1 MFLGQARGRVGSVVF
16 SRRMG
21 KQITRTYNAEPANPK
36 TRAQA
41 LQRAQF
47 STVIAA
53 SVGLKEVI
61 NNSFDGVK
69 NGQESVNKFVS
80 VNLSDLRKRSLE
92 GETTAMEWLVPKGS
106 SFVQPQ
112 PWIISQGSLKEIWA
126 GTSNLLLADSKV
138 YPDGWASITSEE
150 MAAWTAAD
158 LKKVWA
164 YEPGCQLT
172 FVTIESVTQPDGTEK
187 LQPVID
193 RIVFNNLSP
202 NDSETP
208 LFYQDERADDEY
220 IYISANFVDL
230 TKTTLPVGEDK
241 YGNKVVILPD
251 YLTAPQGGTTWAGPL
266 NLADGFLGLGVITTV
281 VRDGNYVHSKS
292 YFSPNYDAY
301 DYTDDAVST
310 YLAQSNARK
319 VISSDYY
326 TEQPGTDYND
336 FDVPTLEEVVSA
348 QIFAQ
353 GMKAKGVYVG
363 KSNSYGP
370 VAEGVPITLQVNLP
384 ARFQIRANSMSA
396 YNGET
401 PLGNDWTIMRSSAGS
416 MIVTGPMPTTTTFPF
431 NVSFE
436 VDDNYSGSYVGRA
449 ALRINVSKANSKP

>member
-61 NNSFDGVK
+61 NNSFDGSK

-80 VNLSDLRKRSLE
+80 LNLSDLRARALD
-92 GETTAMEWLVPKGS
+92 GDTAALEWLVPKGQ

-112 PWIISQGSLKEIWA
+112 SWIISKGQLGQILPNLTNIL
-126 GTSNLLLADSKV
+126 GTSTRIQV
-138 YPDGWASITSEE
+138 GEE
-150 MAAWTAAD
+150 DFDVFTVGQ
-158 LKKVWA
+158 LKQRFF

-172 FVTIESVTQPDGTEK
+172 FVTVELTEDVDGNTVYVPK
-187 LQPVID
+187 YD
-193 RIVFNNLSP
+193 RIVFNNLAPSS
-202 NDSETP
+202 DSDPVIMFLRGEDY
-208 LFYQDERADDEY
+208 FVVNAD
-220 IYISANFVDL
+220 IVDL
-230 TKTTLPVGEDK
+230 TKTTLEVSTEYTGLD
-241 YGNKVVILPD
+241 KVVLFPD
-251 YLTAPQGGTTWAGPL
+251 YISANTVEQSTTAQ
-266 NLADGFLGLGVITTV
+266 LGEGYICLGIITTV
-281 VRDGNYVHSKS
+281 LRDGKYVHSTS
-292 YFSPNYDAY
+292 YIRPNFDGY

-310 YLAQSNARK
+310 YMAQSNARK

-336 FDVPTLEEVVSA
+336 WDVPTLEEVVSA
-348 QIFAQ
+348 QINAQ
-353 GMKAKGVYVG
+353 GMQPKGVYIG
-363 KSNSYGP
+363 QSNSYGP
-370 VAEGVPITLQVNLP
+370 VAEGVPITLAVQLP
-384 ARFQIRANSMSA
+384 PRFQIRANSMRA

-401 PLGNDWTIMRSSAGS
+401 PLGNDWTIMRSTAGS
-416 MIVTGPMPTTTTFPF
+416 MIVTGPMPTTTSFPF

-436 VDDNYSGSYVGRA
+436 VDDNYSGSHVGRA
-449 ALRINVSKANSKP
+449 ALRINVSKANS

>member
-61 NNSFDGVK
+61 NNSFDGAK

-80 VNLSDLRKRSLE
+80 VNLSDLRSRAANGDLVALK
-92 GETTAMEWLVPKGS
+92 WLVPKGQ

-112 PWIISQGSLKEIWA
+112 PWIISQGNIGDLKP
-126 GTSNLLLADSKV
+126 GTSAIDIHFHEVGEGGEPDYLEAYATELASQWYYK
-138 YPDGWASITSEE
+138 
-150 MAAWTAAD
+150 
-158 LKKVWA
+158 
-164 YEPGCQLT
+164 PGCQLT
-172 FVTIESVTQPDGTEK
+172 FVALILETNETTGGK
-187 LQPVID
+187 
-193 RIVFNNLSP
+193 RIVPHINRVVFNNLAPTGETQILKAWSY
-202 NDSETP
+202 ETP
-208 LFYQDERADDEY
+208 FIPAEY
-220 IYISANFVDL
+220 VDL
-230 TKTTLPVGEDK
+230 TKTDLPLRTNQA
-241 YGNKVVILPD
+241 GNNVKLPD
-251 YLTAPQGGTTWAGPL
+251 YFTINNSGDLAFKETAYEGAVI
-266 NLADGFLGLGVITTV
+266 GFGMITTYLENGV
-281 VRDGNYVHSKS
+281 YRHTTSVMDFNVE
-292 YFSPNYDAY
+292 
-301 DYTDDAVST
+301 DYEFTEDAVST
-310 YLAQSNARK
+310 YMKQAQNI
-319 VISSDYY
+319 ISSDYY

-336 FDVPTLEEVVSA
+336 WDVPTLEDVVSA

-353 GMKAKGVYVG
+353 GMKPKGVFVG
-363 KSNSYGP
+363 QSNSYGP
-370 VAEGVPITLQVNLP
+370 VAEGVPVTLQVNLP

-416 MIVTGPMPTTTTFPF
+416 MIVTGPMPTTTSFPF

-436 VDDNYSGSYVGRA
+436 VDDTTSGSHVGRA
-449 ALRINVSKANSKP
+449 ALRINVSKSNT

>member
-21 KQITRTYNAEPANPK
+21 KQITRTYNSEPANPK

-80 VNLSDLRKRSLE
+80 VNLSDLRARALDGDSAAL
-92 GETTAMEWLVPKGS
+92 EWLVPKGQ

-112 PWIISQGSLKEIWA
+112 SWIISKGQLGQILPNI
-126 GTSNLLLADSKV
+126 SNIFGNSTTIHEGD
-138 YPDGWASITSEE
+138 EE
-150 MAAWTAAD
+150 YHIFTVAD
-158 LKKVWA
+158 LKQRFF

-172 FVTIESVTQPDGTEK
+172 FVTVELTEDVDGNTVYVPK
-187 LQPVID
+187 YG
-193 RIVFNNLSP
+193 RIVFNNLAPSSDSDPVIMYSP
-202 NDSETP
+202 GEDNFVIKAE
-208 LFYQDERADDEY
+208 
-220 IYISANFVDL
+220 FVDL
-230 TKTTLPVGEDK
+230 TKTTLDVSTQYTGLDK
-241 YGNKVVILPD
+241 AVILPD
-251 YLTAPQGGTTWAGPL
+251 YIGWNTTAGTTTAL
-266 NLADGFLGLGVITTV
+266 LGEGHICLGVITTV
-281 VRDGNYVHSKS
+281 LRDGNYVHSTS
-292 YFSPNYDAY
+292 YIRPNFDGY
-301 DYTDDAVST
+301 DYTEDAVST
-310 YLAQSNARK
+310 YMAQSNARK

-336 FDVPTLEEVVSA
+336 WEVPTLEQVVSA
-348 QIFAQ
+348 QIQAL
-353 GMKAKGVYVG
+353 GMQAKGVYVG
-363 KSNSYGP
+363 QTNSYGP
-370 VAEGVPITLQVNLP
+370 VAEGVPINLNVELP
-384 ARFQIRANSMSA
+384 ARFQIRANSVKA

-401 PLGNDWTIMRSSAGS
+401 PLGNDWYITRSGTRGVL
-416 MIVTGPMPTTTTFPF
+416 ITGPMPTTTSFPF

-436 VDDNYSGSYVGRA
+436 VDDNYSGSHVGRA
-449 ALRINVSKANSKP
+449 ALRINVSKANS

>member
-47 STVIAA
+47 ATVIAA
-53 SVGLKEVI
+53 SVGFKEVI

-80 VNLSDLRKRSLE
+80 VNLSDLRARALNGDSAAL
-92 GETTAMEWLVPKGS
+92 EWLVPKGQ

-112 PWIISQGSLKEIWA
+112 SWIISKGQLGQILPNISNIFGVATTKEPET
-126 GTSNLLLADSKV
+126 GDSYSAFTV
-138 YPDGWASITSEE
+138 
-150 MAAWTAAD
+150 AD
-158 LKKVWA
+158 LKQRFF

-172 FVTIESVTQPDGTEK
+172 FVTVELTTDEDDNSVYVPK
-187 LQPVID
+187 YD
-193 RIVFNNLSP
+193 RIVFNGLAPSS
-202 NDSETP
+202 DT
-208 LFYQDERADDEY
+208 DELITLGPGESNFAINAEY
-220 IYISANFVDL
+220 VDL
-230 TKTTLPVGEDK
+230 TKTTLPVNDQYPDPIGTFKAVELPEYISAETSTGDITARLGEG
-241 YGNKVVILPD
+241 YIC
-251 YLTAPQGGTTWAGPL
+251 
-266 NLADGFLGLGVITTV
+266 LGVITTV
-281 VRDGNYVHSKS
+281 LRDGNYVHSTS
-292 YFSPNYDAY
+292 YIRPNFDGY
-301 DYTDDAVST
+301 DYTEDAVST

-336 FDVPTLEEVVSA
+336 WEVPTLEQVVSA
-348 QIFAQ
+348 KIQAN
-353 GMKAKGVYVG
+353 GMQAKGVYIG
-363 KSNSYGP
+363 QSNSYGP
-370 VAEGVPITLQVNLP
+370 VAEGNFVTLSIEVP
-384 ARFQIRANSMSA
+384 ARFQIRANSVHA

-401 PLGNDWTIMRSSAGS
+401 PLGNDWYITRSGARGV
-416 MIVTGPMPTTTTFPF
+416 IITGPMPTTTSFPF

-436 VDDNYSGSYVGRA
+436 VDDSYSGSHIGLA
-449 ALRINVSKANSKP
+449 ALRINVSKANS

>member
-80 VNLSDLRKRSLE
+80 VNLSDLRARALDGDSAAL
-92 GETTAMEWLVPKGS
+92 EWLVPKGQ

-112 PWIISQGSLKEIWA
+112 SWIISKGQLGQILPNI
-126 GTSNLLLADSKV
+126 SNIFGNATKV
-138 YPDGWASITSEE
+138 EPETGDLYFAFTV
-150 MAAWTAAD
+150 AD
-158 LKKVWA
+158 LKQRYF

-172 FVTIESVTQPDGTEK
+172 FVTVELTEDVDGNTVYVPK
-187 LQPVID
+187 YD
-193 RIVFNNLSP
+193 RIVFNGLAPSS
-202 NDSETP
+202 DT
-208 LFYQDERADDEY
+208 DELIVLGPGESYFAINAE
-220 IYISANFVDL
+220 FVDL
-230 TKTTLPVGEDK
+230 TKTTLPVNNEYGDATGTIRAVELPEYIFPERTGGMTARLGEG
-241 YGNKVVILPD
+241 YIC
-251 YLTAPQGGTTWAGPL
+251 
-266 NLADGFLGLGVITTV
+266 LGVITTV
-281 VRDGNYVHSKS
+281 LRDGKYVHSTS
-292 YFSPNYDAY
+292 YIRPNFDGY

-310 YLAQSNARK
+310 YMNQSNARK

-326 TEQPGTDYND
+326 TEQPATDYD
-336 FDVPTLEEVVSA
+336 DWEVPTLEQVVSA
-348 QIFAQ
+348 KIQAN
-353 GMKAKGVYVG
+353 GMQAKGVYIG
-363 KSNSYGP
+363 QSNSYGP
-370 VAEGVPITLQVNLP
+370 VAEGNFVTLSIEVP
-384 ARFQIRANSMSA
+384 ARFQIRANSVHA

-401 PLGNDWTIMRSSAGS
+401 PLGNDWYITRSGARGV
-416 MIVTGPMPTTTTFPF
+416 IITGPMPTTTSFPF

-436 VDDNYSGSYVGRA
+436 VDDSYSGSHVGLA
-449 ALRINVSKANSKP
+449 ALRINVTKANA

>member
-61 NNSFDGVK
+61 NNSFDGSK

-80 VNLSDLRKRSLE
+80 LNLSDLRARALDGDSAAL
-92 GETTAMEWLVPKGS
+92 EWLVPKGQ

-112 PWIISQGSLKEIWA
+112 SWIISKGQLGQILPNLRNILGVATAIQEGETVYQAITVGNLKR
-126 GTSNLLLADSKV
+126 LF
-138 YPDGWASITSEE
+138 
-150 MAAWTAAD
+150 
-158 LKKVWA
+158 

-172 FVTIESVTQPDGTEK
+172 FVTVELTEDVDGNTVYVPK
-187 LQPVID
+187 YD
-193 RIVFNNLSP
+193 RIVFNNLAPSAD
-202 NDSETP
+202 NDP
-208 LFYQDERADDEY
+208 VMLFSSGEDSFAIKAE
-220 IYISANFVDL
+220 FVDL
-230 TKTTLPVGEDK
+230 TKTTL
-241 YGNKVVILPD
+241 KVSTDYTGLEKAVLLPE
-251 YLTAPQGGTTWAGPL
+251 YIIPNGQESGIVAQLEEGYIC
-266 NLADGFLGLGVITTV
+266 LGVITTV
-281 VRDGNYVHSKS
+281 LRDGNYVHSTS
-292 YFSPNYDAY
+292 YIRPNFDGY
-301 DYTDDAVST
+301 DYTEDAVST

-336 FDVPTLEEVVSA
+336 WDVPTLEQVVSA
-348 QIFAQ
+348 QINAA
-353 GMKAKGVYVG
+353 GMQPKGVYIG
-363 KSNSYGP
+363 QSNSYGP
-370 VAEGVPITLQVNLP
+370 VAEGTYVTLVVEVP
-384 ARFQIRANSMSA
+384 ARFQIRANSVKA

-401 PLGNDWTIMRSSAGS
+401 PLGNDWYITRSGARGVTI
-416 MIVTGPMPTTTTFPF
+416 TGPMPTTTSFPF

-436 VDDNYSGSYVGRA
+436 VDDGYSGSHIGRA
-449 ALRINVSKANSKP
+449 ALRINVSKANS

>member
-80 VNLSDLRKRSLE
+80 LNLSDLRARALAGDSAAL
-92 GETTAMEWLVPKGS
+92 EWLVPKGQ

-112 PWIISQGSLKEIWA
+112 SWIISKGQLGQILPNLRNIIGELAAITEGEETYIATTVGNLKR
-126 GTSNLLLADSKV
+126 LFF
-138 YPDGWASITSEE
+138 
-150 MAAWTAAD
+150 
-158 LKKVWA
+158 

-172 FVTIESVTQPDGTEK
+172 FVTVQLTEDADGNSIYVPK
-187 LQPVID
+187 YD
-193 RIVFNNLSP
+193 RIVFNNLAPSADSDPLMLFSP
-202 NDSETP
+202 G
-208 LFYQDERADDEY
+208 QDAFAIKAE
-220 IYISANFVDL
+220 FVDL
-230 TKTTLPVGEDK
+230 TKTTLEVSTDYPGIEKAVLLPEYIHPDGQDSGYVAQIGEG
-241 YGNKVVILPD
+241 YIC
-251 YLTAPQGGTTWAGPL
+251 
-266 NLADGFLGLGVITTV
+266 LGVITTV
-281 VRDGNYVHSKS
+281 LRDGNYVHSTS
-292 YFSPNYDAY
+292 YIRPNFDGY
-301 DYTDDAVST
+301 DYTEDAVST
-310 YLAQSNARK
+310 YLAQSSNARK

-326 TEQPGTDYND
+326 TEQPATDYND
-336 FDVPTLEEVVSA
+336 WEVPTLEQVVSA
-348 QIFAQ
+348 QIHAL
-353 GMKAKGVYVG
+353 GMQAKGVYVG
-363 KSNSYGP
+363 QSNSYGP
-370 VAEGVPITLQVNLP
+370 VAEGVPITLSVDLP
-384 ARFQIRANSMSA
+384 ARFQIRANSVKA

-401 PLGNDWTIMRSSAGS
+401 PLGNDWYITRSGTRGV
-416 MIVTGPMPTTTTFPF
+416 IITGPMPTTTSFPF

-436 VDDNYSGSYVGRA
+436 VDDSYSGSHVGRA
-449 ALRINVSKANSKP
+449 ALRINVSKANS

>member
-80 VNLSDLRKRSLE
+80 LNLSDLRARALDGDSAAL
-92 GETTAMEWLVPKGS
+92 EWLVPKGQ

-112 PWIISQGSLKEIWA
+112 SWIISKGQLGQILPNLTNILGASTRIRLGDDDFDVYTAGQLKQRFF
-126 GTSNLLLADSKV
+126 
-138 YPDGWASITSEE
+138 
-150 MAAWTAAD
+150 
-158 LKKVWA
+158 

-172 FVTIESVTQPDGTEK
+172 FVTVELTNDVDGNTVYVPK
-187 LQPVID
+187 YD
-193 RIVFNNLSP
+193 RIVFNSLAPSSDSDPVIMYSP
-202 NDSETP
+202 GEDNFVIKAE
-208 LFYQDERADDEY
+208 
-220 IYISANFVDL
+220 FVDL
-230 TKTTLPVGEDK
+230 TKTTLNVSTQYTGLEK
-241 YGNKVVILPD
+241 AVLLPD
-251 YLTAPQGGTTWAGPL
+251 YIGHNTVDQSTTAQ
-266 NLADGFLGLGVITTV
+266 LGEGYICLGVITTV
-281 VRDGNYVHSKS
+281 LRDGNYVHSTS
-292 YFSPNYDAY
+292 YIRPNFDGY
-301 DYTDDAVST
+301 DYTVDAVST
-310 YLAQSNARK
+310 YLAQSKARK
-319 VISSDYY
+319 AISSDYY

-336 FDVPTLEEVVSA
+336 FDVPTLEDVVSA
-348 QIFAQ
+348 QIFAL
-353 GMKAKGVYVG
+353 GMKPKGVYVG
-363 KSNSYGP
+363 QSNSYGP

-384 ARFQIRANSMSA
+384 PRFQIRANSMSA

-416 MIVTGPMPTTTTFPF
+416 MIITGPMPTTTSFPL
-431 NVSFE
+431 NVSFQ
-436 VDDNYSGSYVGRA
+436 VDDTVSGSNVGRA
-449 ALRINVSKANSKP
+449 ALRINVSKANS

>member
-80 VNLSDLRKRSLE
+80 LNLSDLRARALDGDSAAL
-92 GETTAMEWLVPKGS
+92 EWLVPKGQ

-112 PWIISQGSLKEIWA
+112 SWIISKGQLGQILPNISDIFGGSTTIVE
-126 GTSNLLLADSKV
+126 GEETFHV
-138 YPDGWASITSEE
+138 YTV
-150 MAAWTAAD
+150 AD
-158 LKKVWA
+158 LKQRFF

-172 FVTIESVTQPDGTEK
+172 FVTVELTEDVDGNTVYVPK
-187 LQPVID
+187 YD
-193 RIVFNNLSP
+193 RIVFNNLAPSADSDAVILYSP
-202 NDSETP
+202 GEDYFVVKAE
-208 LFYQDERADDEY
+208 
-220 IYISANFVDL
+220 FVDL
-230 TKTTLPVGEDK
+230 TKTTLDVTTQYTGLDKAVKLPAYIGINTVAGVTTAQLGE
-241 YGNKVVILPD
+241 GHIC
-251 YLTAPQGGTTWAGPL
+251 
-266 NLADGFLGLGVITTV
+266 LGVITTV
-281 VRDGNYVHSKS
+281 LRNGNYVHSTS
-292 YFSPNYDAY
+292 YIRPNFDGY
-301 DYTDDAVST
+301 DYTEDAVST
-310 YLAQSNARK
+310 YMTQSNARK

-326 TEQPGTDYND
+326 TEQPETDYND
-336 FDVPTLEEVVSA
+336 WEVPTLEQVVSA
-348 QIFAQ
+348 KIQAN
-353 GMKAKGVYVG
+353 GMQAKGVYIG
-363 KSNSYGP
+363 QSNSYGP
-370 VAEGVPITLQVNLP
+370 VAEGNFVTLSIEVP
-384 ARFQIRANSMSA
+384 ARFQIRANSVHA

-401 PLGNDWTIMRSSAGS
+401 PLGNDWYITRSGARGV
-416 MIVTGPMPTTTTFPF
+416 IITGPMPTTTSFPF

-436 VDDNYSGSYVGRA
+436 VDDSYSGSHVGLA
-449 ALRINVSKANSKP
+449 ALRINVSKANT

>member
-80 VNLSDLRKRSLE
+80 LNLSDLRARALDGDSPAL
-92 GETTAMEWLVPKGS
+92 EWLVPKGQ

-112 PWIISQGSLKEIWA
+112 SWIISKGQLGQILPNI
-126 GTSNLLLADSKV
+126 SNIFGDS
-138 YPDGWASITSEE
+138 SIIGEGANEYCAFTV
-150 MAAWTAAD
+150 AD
-158 LKKVWA
+158 LKKRFF

-172 FVTIESVTQPDGTEK
+172 FVTVELTTDVDGN
-187 LQPVID
+187 PVYVPKFD
-193 RIVFNNLSP
+193 RIVFNNLAPSA
-202 NDSETP
+202 DSDGVIMYAGGDH
-208 LFYQDERADDEY
+208 FAIKAEY
-220 IYISANFVDL
+220 VDL
-230 TKTTLPVGEDK
+230 TKTTLRVDDH
-241 YGNKVVILPD
+241 Y
-251 YLTAPQGGTTWAGPL
+251 Q
-266 NLADGFLGLGVITTV
+266 FLGEVIKAVELPEYFAITAVERTYTSHLAEGYICLGVITTV
-281 VRDGNYVHSKS
+281 LRDENYVHSTS
-292 YFSPNYDAY
+292 YIRPNFDGY
-301 DYTDDAVST
+301 DYTEDAVST

-326 TEQPGTDYND
+326 TEQPATDYND
-336 FDVPTLEEVVSA
+336 WEVPTLEQVVSA
-348 QIFAQ
+348 QIQAN
-353 GMKAKGVYVG
+353 GMQAKGVYIG
-363 KSNSYGP
+363 QSNSYGP
-370 VAEGVPITLQVNLP
+370 VAEGNYVTLSIEVP
-384 ARFQIRANSMSA
+384 ARFQIRANSVHA

-401 PLGNDWTIMRSSAGS
+401 PLGNDWYITRSGARGV
-416 MIVTGPMPTTTTFPF
+416 IITGPMPTTTSFPF

-436 VDDNYSGSYVGRA
+436 VDDSSSGSHVGLA
-449 ALRINVSKANSKP
+449 ALRINVSKANT

>member
-80 VNLSDLRKRSLE
+80 LNLSDLRARALDGDSAAL
-92 GETTAMEWLVPKGS
+92 EWLVPKGQ

-112 PWIISQGSLKEIWA
+112 SWIISKGQLGQILPNLTNIFGSAASFEWPNGDEYFGFTVDNLK
-126 GTSNLLLADSKV
+126 NLFF
-138 YPDGWASITSEE
+138 
-150 MAAWTAAD
+150 
-158 LKKVWA
+158 

-172 FVTIESVTQPDGTEK
+172 FVTVELTTDANGNSVYLPK
-187 LQPVID
+187 YD
-193 RIVFNNLSP
+193 RIVFNNLAPSAGSDP
-202 NDSETP
+202 VIMS
-208 LFYQDERADDEY
+208 QDGDKYLAINAEY
-220 IYISANFVDL
+220 VDL
-230 TKTTLPVGEDK
+230 TKTTLAVTTS
-241 YGNKVVILPD
+241 YGQAEKVVLLPG
-251 YLTAPQGGTTWAGPL
+251 YIYPNTAPGTPHVAQ
-266 NLADGFLGLGVITTV
+266 LGEGYICLGVITTV
-281 VRDGNYVHSKS
+281 LRDGNYVHSTS
-292 YFSPNYDAY
+292 YIRPNFDGY
-301 DYTDDAVST
+301 DYTEDAVST
-310 YLAQSNARK
+310 YLAQSKARK
-319 VISSDYY
+319 AISSDYY

-336 FDVPTLEEVVSA
+336 FDVPTLEDVVSA
-348 QIFAQ
+348 QIFAL
-353 GMKAKGVYVG
+353 GMKPKGVYVG
-363 KSNSYGP
+363 QTNSYGP

-384 ARFQIRANSMSA
+384 PRFQVRANSMTA

-416 MIVTGPMPTTTTFPF
+416 MIITGPMPTTTTFPF
-431 NVSFE
+431 NVSFQ
-436 VDDNYSGSYVGRA
+436 VDDTVSGSNVGRA
-449 ALRINVSKANSKP
+449 ALRINVSKANS

>member
-1 MFLGQARGRVGSVVF
+1 MARGNMFLGQARGRVGSVAF

-80 VNLSDLRKRSLE
+80 LNLSDLRARALD
-92 GETTAMEWLVPKGS
+92 GDTPALEWLVPKGQ

-112 PWIISQGSLKEIWA
+112 SWIISKGQLGQILPNIANIFGDSTTIKE
-126 GTSNLLLADSKV
+126 DH
-138 YPDGWASITSEE
+138 EE
-150 MAAWTAAD
+150 YKAFTVAD
-158 LKKVWA
+158 LKQRFF

-172 FVTIESVTQPDGTEK
+172 FVTVELTEDVDGNTIYVPK
-187 LQPVID
+187 FD
-193 RIVFNNLSP
+193 RIVFNNLAPSAGP
-202 NDSETP
+202 VIILANGKEDH
-208 LFYQDERADDEY
+208 FAIKAEY
-220 IYISANFVDL
+220 VDL
-230 TKTTLPVGEDK
+230 TKTTLHVNDK
-241 YGNKVVILPD
+241 YAYV
-251 YLTAPQGGTTWAGPL
+251 GGTIKAVELPEYIAI
-266 NLADGFLGLGVITTV
+266 NLAGDYYAYLAEGYICLGVITTV
-281 VRDGNYVHSKS
+281 VRDGNYVHSTS
-292 YFSPNYDAY
+292 YIRPNFDGY

-310 YLAQSNARK
+310 YLAQSKARK
-319 VISSDYY
+319 AISSDYY

-336 FDVPTLEEVVSA
+336 WDVPTLDEVVSA
-348 QIFAQ
+348 QRFAL
-353 GMKAKGVYVG
+353 GMKPKGVYVG
-363 KSNSYGP
+363 QTNSYGP
-370 VAEGVPITLQVNLP
+370 VAEGVPVTLQVNLP
-384 ARFQIRANSMSA
+384 PRFQIRANSMSA

-416 MIVTGPMPTTTTFPF
+416 MIVSGPMPTTTSFPF

-436 VDDNYSGSYVGRA
+436 VDDNSSGSHVGRA
-449 ALRINVSKANSKP
+449 ALRINVSKANT

>member
-1 MFLGQARGRVGSVVF
+1 MLLGQARGRVGSVVF

-80 VNLSDLRKRSLE
+80 VNLSDLRARALD
-92 GETTAMEWLVPKGS
+92 GDTPALEWLVPKGQ

-112 PWIISQGSLKEIWA
+112 SWIISKGQLGQILPNISDIFGGSTTIQE
-126 GTSNLLLADSKV
+126 GDEDYHV
-138 YPDGWASITSEE
+138 YTV
-150 MAAWTAAD
+150 AD
-158 LKKVWA
+158 LKQRFF

-172 FVTIESVTQPDGTEK
+172 FVTVELTEDVDGNTVYVPK
-187 LQPVID
+187 YD
-193 RIVFNNLSP
+193 RIVFNNLAPSADSDPVIIFSP
-202 NDSETP
+202 GEDAFAIKAE
-208 LFYQDERADDEY
+208 
-220 IYISANFVDL
+220 FVDL
-230 TKTTLPVGEDK
+230 TKTTLEVDSYQGLD
-241 YGNKVVILPD
+241 KVVLLPGYIGFTTVAGLTTA
-251 YLTAPQGGTTWAGPL
+251 YLGEGHIC
-266 NLADGFLGLGVITTV
+266 LGVITTV
-281 VRDGNYVHSKS
+281 LRDGNYVHSTS
-292 YFSPNYDAY
+292 YIRPNFDGY

-310 YLAQSNARK
+310 YMAQSHARK

-326 TEQPGTDYND
+326 TEQPVTDYD
-336 FDVPTLEEVVSA
+336 DWEVPTLEQVVSS
-348 QIFAQ
+348 QISAL
-353 GMKAKGVYVG
+353 GMQPKGVYIG
-363 KSNSYGP
+363 QSNSYGP
-370 VAEGVPITLQVNLP
+370 VAEGVAVTLVIEVP
-384 ARFQIRANSMSA
+384 TRFQIRRNSVKA

-401 PLGNDWTIMRSSAGS
+401 SLGNDWAIQRSSAGRVF
-416 MIVTGPMPTTTTFPF
+416 ITGPMPTTTSFPF

-436 VDDNYSGSYVGRA
+436 VDDTLSGSHVGRA
-449 ALRINVSKANSKP
+449 ALRINVSKANS

>member
-53 SVGLKEVI
+53 SVGFKDVI

-80 VNLSDLRKRSLE
+80 LNLSDLRARALD
-92 GETTAMEWLVPKGS
+92 GDAPALEWLVPKGQ

-112 PWIISQGSLKEIWA
+112 SWIISKGQLGQILPNLRNIL
-126 GTSNLLLADSKV
+126 GQTSDFEWPNGDEYFGFTV
-138 YPDGWASITSEE
+138 DT
-150 MAAWTAAD
+150 
-158 LKKVWA
+158 LKKLFF

-172 FVTIESVTQPDGTEK
+172 FVTVELTEDVDGNSVYVPK
-187 LQPVID
+187 YD
-193 RIVFNNLSP
+193 RIVFNNLAP
-202 NDSETP
+202 
-208 LFYQDERADDEY
+208 
-220 IYISANFVDL
+220 SAGSDPVIIFEDGQTSFAINAEFVDL
-230 TKTTLPVGEDK
+230 TKTTLEVTTAYGQVG
-241 YGNKVVILPD
+241 KVVKLPE
-251 YLTAPQGGTTWAGPL
+251 YINPNIAPDTPPVAQ
-266 NLADGFLGLGVITTV
+266 LGEGYICLGVITTV
-281 VRDGNYVHSKS
+281 LRDGNYVHSTS
-292 YFSPNYDAY
+292 YIRPNFDGY
-301 DYTDDAVST
+301 DYADDAVST

-326 TEQPGTDYND
+326 TEQPETDYND
-336 FDVPTLEEVVSA
+336 WEVPTLEQVVSA
-348 QIFAQ
+348 KIQAQ
-353 GMKAKGVYVG
+353 GMQAKGVYIG
-363 KSNSYGP
+363 QSNSYGP
-370 VAEGVPITLQVNLP
+370 VAEGNFVTLSIEVP
-384 ARFQIRANSMSA
+384 ARFQIRANSVHA

-401 PLGNDWTIMRSSAGS
+401 PLGNDWYITRSGARGV
-416 MIVTGPMPTTTTFPF
+416 IITGPMPTTTSFPF

-436 VDDNYSGSYVGRA
+436 VDDSYSGSHVGLA
-449 ALRINVSKANSKP
+449 ALRINVSKANS

>member
-69 NGQESVNKFVS
+69 NGQESVNKFMS
-80 VNLSDLRKRSLE
+80 LNLSDLRARALDGDSAAL
-92 GETTAMEWLVPKGS
+92 EWLVPKGQ

-112 PWIISQGSLKEIWA
+112 SWIISKGQLGQILPNLRNILGDTTNIKEGVEEFKAITVGNLKR
-126 GTSNLLLADSKV
+126 LF
-138 YPDGWASITSEE
+138 Y
-150 MAAWTAAD
+150 
-158 LKKVWA
+158 

-172 FVTIESVTQPDGTEK
+172 FVTVQLTEDTEGNSVYVPK
-187 LQPVID
+187 YD
-193 RIVFNNLSP
+193 RIVFNNLAPSADSDPVILFSP
-202 NDSETP
+202 GEDQFAIKAE
-208 LFYQDERADDEY
+208 
-220 IYISANFVDL
+220 FVDL
-230 TKTTLPVGEDK
+230 TKTTLEVSEYQGLDK
-241 YGNKVVILPD
+241 AVLLPE
-251 YLTAPQGGTTWAGPL
+251 YIEPAGLESGTVAQLEEGYIC
-266 NLADGFLGLGVITTV
+266 LGVITTV
-281 VRDGNYVHSKS
+281 LRDGNYVHSTS
-292 YFSPNYDAY
+292 YIRPNFDGY
-301 DYTDDAVST
+301 DYTEDAVST
-310 YLAQSNARK
+310 YMTQSKARK

-336 FDVPTLEEVVSA
+336 FDVPTLEDVVSA
-348 QIFAQ
+348 QIFAL
-353 GMKAKGVYVG
+353 GMKPKGVFVG
-363 KSNSYGP
+363 QTNSYGP

-384 ARFQIRANSMSA
+384 PRFQIRANSMSA
-396 YNGET
+396 YNGEK

-416 MIVTGPMPTTTTFPF
+416 MIITGPMPTTTSFPF
-431 NVSFE
+431 NVSFQ
-436 VDDNYSGSYVGRA
+436 VDDTHSGSNVGRA
-449 ALRINVSKANSKP
+449 ALRINVSKANS

>member
-80 VNLSDLRKRSLE
+80 LNLSDLRARALDGDSSAL
-92 GETTAMEWLVPKGS
+92 EWLVPKGQ

-112 PWIISQGSLKEIWA
+112 SWIISKGQLGQILP
-126 GTSNLLLADSKV
+126 NLTNIFGNSTTIQEGDDEYRV
-138 YPDGWASITSEE
+138 FTV
-150 MAAWTAAD
+150 AD
-158 LKKVWA
+158 LKRA
-164 YEPGCQLT
+164 CFYEPGCQLT
-172 FVTIESVTQPDGTEK
+172 FVTVELTEDVDGNTVYV
-187 LQPVID
+187 PRYD
-193 RIVFNNLSP
+193 RIVFNNLAPSSDSDPVILYSP
-202 NDSETP
+202 KENQYAIKAEV
-208 LFYQDERADDEY
+208 
-220 IYISANFVDL
+220 VDL
-230 TKTTLPVGEDK
+230 TKTTLEVRPNYYGIDK
-241 YGNKVVILPD
+241 AVLLPD
-251 YLTAPQGGTTWAGPL
+251 YIYVNGVDKTNIAQLGAGYIC
-266 NLADGFLGLGVITTV
+266 LGIITTV
-281 VRDGNYVHSKS
+281 LRDGNYVHSTS
-292 YFSPNYDAY
+292 YIRPNFDGY
-301 DYTDDAVST
+301 DYTEDAVST
-310 YLAQSNARK
+310 YLAQSKARK
-319 VISSDYY
+319 AISSDYY

-336 FDVPTLEEVVSA
+336 WDVPTLEEVVSA

-353 GMKAKGVYVG
+353 GMKPKGVFVG
-363 KSNSYGP
+363 QTNSYGP
-370 VAEGVPITLQVNLP
+370 VAEGVPVTLQVNLP
-384 ARFQIRANSMSA
+384 PRFQIRANSMSA

-416 MIVTGPMPTTTTFPF
+416 MIVTGPMPTTTSFPF

-436 VDDNYSGSYVGRA
+436 VDDSSSGSHVGRA
-449 ALRINVSKANSKP
+449 ALRINVSKANS

>member
-80 VNLSDLRKRSLE
+80 VNLSDLRARALDGDSAAL
-92 GETTAMEWLVPKGS
+92 EWLVPKGQ

-112 PWIISQGSLKEIWA
+112 SWIISKGQLGQTLPNLSNIFGDSERIQEGEEDYDVYTVGQLKQRFF
-126 GTSNLLLADSKV
+126 
-138 YPDGWASITSEE
+138 
-150 MAAWTAAD
+150 
-158 LKKVWA
+158 

-172 FVTIESVTQPDGTEK
+172 FVTVELTTDVDGNSVYVPK
-187 LQPVID
+187 YD
-193 RIVFNNLSP
+193 RIVFNNLAPSADSDPVIMYSP
-202 NDSETP
+202 GEDAFAIKAE
-208 LFYQDERADDEY
+208 
-220 IYISANFVDL
+220 FVDL
-230 TKTTLPVGEDK
+230 TKTTLDVVDYYTGLSKAVLLPGYIGHSTVDQKTTALLGEG
-241 YGNKVVILPD
+241 YIC
-251 YLTAPQGGTTWAGPL
+251 
-266 NLADGFLGLGVITTV
+266 LGIIATV
-281 VRDGNYVHSKS
+281 VRDGNYVHSTS
-292 YFSPNYDAY
+292 YIRPNFDGY

-310 YLAQSNARK
+310 YMTQSNARK

-336 FDVPTLEEVVSA
+336 FDVPTLDQVVSA
-348 QIFAQ
+348 QINAQ
-353 GMKAKGVYVG
+353 GMQPKGVYIG
-363 KSNSYGP
+363 QSNSYGP
-370 VAEGVPITLQVNLP
+370 VAEGVPITLAVQLP
-384 ARFQIRANSMSA
+384 PRFQIRANSMRA

-401 PLGNDWTIMRSSAGS
+401 PLDNDWTIMRSTAGS
-416 MIVTGPMPTTTTFPF
+416 MIVTGPMPTTTSFPF

-436 VDDNYSGSYVGRA
+436 VDDNYSGSNVGRA
-449 ALRINVSKANSKP
+449 ALRINVSKANS